1 MFIEIDGNRYPCD
14 IEISKTQLGNQLIR
28 VISDAPTATNG
39 FKLINGET
47 EIDKSDFI
55 YLYRGNDHIKEYTT
69 EEEEIMYAE
78 GNISGVP
85 VDPVQKQIAAL
96 NRRVNAI
103 TPYTMSQQA
112 YIGDTSCVFY
122 TDMTGDIS
130 AYVVDNDGNYIQCTI
145 TRETGKITILFDE
158 LEQIATV
165 NVAIQ

>member
-39 FKLINGET
+39 FKLINGDT

-78 GNISGVP
+78 GNISGIP
-85 VDPVQKQIAAL
+85 TNPIQQQISAL
-96 NRRVNAI
+96 NRRISSI
-103 TPYTMSQQA
+103 TPYTA
-112 YIGDTSCVFY
+112 TKYGYFGETEKVFY
-122 TDMTGDIS
+122 DVPNGNVT
-130 AYVVDNDGNYIQCTI
+130 VFCNVDNTFERIEDRLIVKFADRLADTTEI
-145 TRETGKITILFDE
+145 TVMV
-158 LEQIATV
+158 Q
-165 NVAIQ
+165 